1 VATRNGRQC
10 VLEYCRHHT
19 LRLQLLVL
27 LVCFFCVFVLCHK
40 INWIGLDL
48 SLAFI
53 LLYFCVLIHC
63 IVDFCCVYYVLS
75 VHNIVLPFGVIKNDD
90 DDVDDSHPVL

>member
-1 VATRNGRQC
+1 M
-10 VLEYCRHHT
+10 
-19 LRLQLLVL
+19 
-27 LVCFFCVFVLCHK
+27 
-40 INWIGLDL
+40 DL